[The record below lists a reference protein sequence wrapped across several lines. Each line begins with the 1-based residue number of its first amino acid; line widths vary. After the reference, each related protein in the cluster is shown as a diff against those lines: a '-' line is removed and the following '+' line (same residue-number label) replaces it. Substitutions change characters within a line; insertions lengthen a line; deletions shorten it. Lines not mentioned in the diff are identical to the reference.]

1 MRKVAV
7 VVLLGLIGVFGVAA
21 MAFADHGND
30 GKRSFFTEMDGW
42 AETPASVVTT
52 GHGSFRLRIVSPE
65 LWEFVLRWEDLEGG
79 PAAAAHIHVGSHHE
93 TGGVSAWLCG
103 GPTGQPPCEPTAPP
117 SDPADG
123 EVRGTI
129 DRTDVTGPAGQGVD
143 PGEIDDLLRAI
154 RAGEAY
160 ANVHNAR
167 FGGGEIRGQLAD
179 RHNHGG
185 GGNGDN
191 DD

>member
-7 VVLLGLIGVFGVAA
+7 VLLLGLIGVFGVAA

-42 AETPASVVTT
+42 AETPMSIVTPAD
-52 GHGSFRLRIVSPE
+52 GSFRLRIVNPE

-79 PAAAAHIHVGSHHE
+79 PATAAHIHVGSHHE
-93 TGGVSAWLCG
+93 GGGVSAHLCG
-103 GPTGQPPCEPTAPP
+103 GTQPPCEPGTPP
-117 SDPADG
+117 DADPRGG
-123 EVRGTI
+123 EVRGFI
-129 DRTDVTGPAGQGVD
+129 DPTDVTGPTAQGVE
-143 PGEIDDLLRAI
+143 PGRMDKLLRAI
-154 RAGEAY
+154 RVGEGY

-167 FGGGEIRGQLAD
+167 YGGGEIRGQLAD

-185 GGNGDN
+185 RGGDN

>member
-1 MRKVAV
+1 MKKVAV

-30 GKRSFFTEMDGW
+30 GKRTFFTELDGW
-42 AETPASVVTT
+42 AETPSVVTT
-52 GHGSFRLRIVSPE
+52 GQGSFRLRIVNPE

-79 PAAAAHIHVGSHHE
+79 SATAAHIHVGSHHE
-93 TGGVSAWLCG
+93 GGGVSAHLCG
-103 GPTGQPPCEPTAPP
+103 GTQPPCEPG
-117 SDPADG
+117 SDGQVGPDG

-129 DRTDVTGPAGQGVD
+129 DPGDVTGPTGQGVE
-143 PGEIDDLLRAI
+143 PGRMDKLLRAI

-160 ANVHNAR
+160 PNVHNAR
-167 FGGGEIRGQLAD
+167 FPGGEIRGQILD

-185 GGNGDN
+185 SGRGDN

>member
-1 MRKVAV
+1 MRKVALLA
-7 VVLLGLIGVFGVAA
+7 VLVAIGALGVAA

-30 GKRSFFTEMDGW
+30 GKRSFFTQLDGW
-42 AETPASVVTT
+42 AETPSVVTT

-79 PAAAAHIHVGSHHE
+79 SAAAAHIHVGSHHE
-93 TGGVSAWLCG
+93 SGGVSAHLCG
-103 GPTGQPPCEPTAPP
+103 GTQPPCEPGFDGEVGP
-117 SDPADG
+117 DG

-129 DRTDVTGPAGQGVD
+129 DPGDVTGPAGQGVE
-143 PGEIDDLLRAI
+143 PGRMDKLLRAI

-160 ANVHNAR
+160 PNVHTAR
-167 FGGGEIRGQLAD
+167 FGAGEIRGQLAD

-185 GGNGDN
+185 GGGD
-191 DD
+191 DDD